1 MSHKLVI
8 AALSAAFFGA
18 LPLAAPTTVAAEP
31 MAMAGFGHH
40 GMGGMEGMHGS
51 PFLMLLSSAN
61 LTPAQQQQVQLIL
74 NSNKAQM
81 ESLHAQLQSIHEQ
94 FAAKLLGQASV
105 SPSDLKPLVDQAAR
119 AEAALTENMAN
130 TAVAVRNVLTA
141 EQVKK
146 LADMHR
152 KLRSLHNQIR
162 GLMGSGND
170 MGNADN

>member
-1 MSHKLVI
+1 MSHKFVI
-8 AALSAAFFGA
+8 VALSAGLLCAGTFA
-18 LPLAAPTTVAAEP
+18 VQPSAAGEP

-81 ESLHAQLQSIHEQ
+81 DSVQAQLQSIHEQ
-94 FAAKLLGQASV
+94 FAAKLLGQGSV
-105 SPSDLKPLVDQAAR
+105 SSSDLKPLVDQAAR

-162 GLMGSGND
+162 GLMGSGDD
-170 MGNADN
+170 MGGADH